1 MADLAFWVEAYNDI
15 LSCLYTSKEVR
26 VDPQDSMVSAEEGE
40 GGWDITNVTALFSH
54 EKPRVS
60 WQKSLSGWPR

>member
-26 VDPQDSMVSAEEGE
+26 VDPQDSTVSAEEGD
-40 GGWDITNVTALFSH
+40 GGDLTNVTALFSH
-54 EKPRVS
+54 EEAEAELAEISS
-60 WQKSLSGWPR
+60 WVA